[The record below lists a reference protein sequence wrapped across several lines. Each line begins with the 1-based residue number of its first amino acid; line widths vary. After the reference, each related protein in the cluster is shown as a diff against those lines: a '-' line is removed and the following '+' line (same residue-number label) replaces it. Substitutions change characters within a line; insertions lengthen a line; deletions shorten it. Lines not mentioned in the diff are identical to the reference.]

1 MKDEMAVN
9 LYESARDRF
18 RALMEQE
25 KELEQ
30 QITHWYPIVEQL
42 AGLAGQMLPADVQE
56 RINTLKNVKETEDLG
71 LTDSIRW
78 VFKQPSLVP
87 LTPTDVRDRLAEM
100 GYDLSKYA
108 HVMPPIHNTLK
119 RMKEAGEIREVPA
132 LLGLGKAFEASK

>member
-1 MKDEMAVN
+1 MKDEAAVN
-9 LYESARDRF
+9 IYESALDRF
-18 RALMEQE
+18 RTLIEQE

-30 QITHWYPIVEQL
+30 QITHWGPVVEQL
-42 AGLAGQMLPADVQE
+42 AGLAGETLPADVQE
-56 RINTLKNVKETEDLG
+56 RINALNNMKETADLG

-132 LLGLGKAFEASK
+132 LLGLGKAFESSK